1 MKSISRNRENT
12 NFCLSFSQIALRF
25 NNKAVAQI
33 ASDMVLLLADHV
45 ERLLEFYP
53 EVPKKIVEVL
63 ARTLTSLIPST
74 TVDLE
79 NDEKRLLLALI
90 NCLGKIYKGEILRIS
105 YYEEFNSS

>member
-1 MKSISRNRENT
+1 M
-12 NFCLSFSQIALRF
+12 
-25 NNKAVAQI
+25 AQI

-90 NCLGKIYKGEILRIS
+90 NCLCKIYMLL
-105 YYEEFNSS
+105 FD

>member
-1 MKSISRNRENT
+1 MKIII
-12 NFCLSFSQIALRF
+12 FVSFSQIALRF

-90 NCLGKIYKGEILRIS
+90 NCLGKI
-105 YYEEFNSS
+105 

>member
-1 MKSISRNRENT
+1 M
-12 NFCLSFSQIALRF
+12 
-25 NNKAVAQI
+25 AQI

-90 NCLGKIYKGEILRIS
+90 NCLGKIYV
-105 YYEEFNSS
+105 

>member
-1 MKSISRNRENT
+1 M
-12 NFCLSFSQIALRF
+12 
-25 NNKAVAQI
+25 AQI

-53 EVPKKIVEVL
+53 EVPKKIAEVL

-90 NCLGKIYKGEILRIS
+90 NCLGKIYI
-105 YYEEFNSS
+105 

>member
-1 MKSISRNRENT
+1 M
-12 NFCLSFSQIALRF
+12 RF

-90 NCLGKIYKGEILRIS
+90 NCLGKIYKIFTISIFTRKKISIFYTMLKNIL
-105 YYEEFNSS
+105 Y